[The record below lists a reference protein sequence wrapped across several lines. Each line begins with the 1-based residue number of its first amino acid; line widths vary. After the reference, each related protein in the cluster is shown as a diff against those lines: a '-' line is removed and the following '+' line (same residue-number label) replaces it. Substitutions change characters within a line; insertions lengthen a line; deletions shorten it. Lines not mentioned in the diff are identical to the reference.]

1 MKKVEIC
8 FCEHISIAL
17 KRGIVMVI
25 IKNEFLTAKINELGA
40 ELRSLSLDGNEYIWE
55 GKPEVWPGACPLM
68 FPICGGLKDDKYI
81 FEGKEYTL
89 EKHGYARFKTFS
101 VESKTDNSVVFLHKS
116 DDETKQKF
124 PFDYELRVGYTLDG
138 KTLKIDYS
146 VINKT
151 DKTMYFNIGSHEGY
165 ATPEGI
171 EDYDV
176 LFPQNETLD
185 SYVLYGNLLSQQK
198 LSIIKNQNYLPLYD
212 KYFTIDALVF
222 KDLKS
227 KSATLRNRKTGKA
240 VRVDFPDA
248 NYFLLWHKPNSPYMC
263 LEPWNGVQDI
273 VGSSYD
279 ITKKEGISVLD
290 SGKEFLY
297 THSITIV
304 E

>member
-1 MKKVEIC
+1 MIT
-8 FCEHISIAL
+8 
-17 KRGIVMVI
+17 
-25 IKNEFLTAKINELGA
+25 IKNEYLTASINELGA
-40 ELRSLSLDGNEYIWE
+40 ELRSLICEDNEYIWE

-81 FEGKEYTL
+81 LDGKEYTL
-89 EKHGYARFKTFS
+89 EKHGYIRFKTFY
-101 VESKTDNSVVFLHKS
+101 VESKTDSSVVFLHKS

-124 PFDYELRVGYTLDG
+124 PFDYELRVFYTLID

-151 DKTMYFNIGSHEGY
+151 NKTMYFNIGSHEGY

-176 LFPQNETLD
+176 LFPQNETLNA
-185 SYVLYGNLLSQQK
+185 YVLYGNLLSNQQ
-198 LSIIKNQNYLPLYD
+198 LPIIKDQNYLPLYD
-212 KYFTIDALVF
+212 KYFTVDALVF

-240 VRVDFPDA
+240 IRVDFPDA
-248 NYFLLWHKPNSPYMC
+248 KYFLLWHKPNSPYMC
-263 LEPWNGVQDI
+263 VEPWNGVQDI

-279 ITKKEGISVLD
+279 IQTKEGITVLP
-290 SGKEFLY
+290 GNEEFKY
-297 THSITIV
+297 THSITIL
-304 E
+304 